1 MVVGQYGNC
10 IVKDMNSNLKNMTLS
25 KHKLLNKNI
34 LFLDGLGRAGK
45 FFLGKIIGGFIDV
58 DYFIY
63 NPIIEHIIQL
73 GGEGVIQEKDASALL
88 SIYLNMSVYDY
99 SLGRNLNTRRS
110 DSSSIFNSFEPDF
123 YLKRLNIDEGIS
135 GVKKIIKNNRYS
147 TFMVHE
153 CTAYFNIIKKTAPS
167 SKIILIRR
175 NPIDVA
181 YSWYMRGWGER
192 FGTDPLAFI
201 PTLGGER
208 GIPIPVYAKN
218 WIDKYE
224 NMNKC
229 ERVVSSVL
237 YLMKEEEINVNIYD
251 DILPVYYENLM
262 IDPYTTIE
270 IISNFLEKLPH
281 SSISKIIEKEVRV
294 FDFASER
301 KNKVKI
307 LKSKMKNPI
316 LFDSLKDYEDVY
328 CQQQKLS

>member
-1 MVVGQYGNC
+1 M
-10 IVKDMNSNLKNMTLS
+10 ILS

-34 LFLDGLGRAGK
+34 LFLDGLSRAGK
-45 FFLGKIIGGFIDV
+45 FFLGKIIGGFVNV

-99 SLGRNLNTRRS
+99 SLGRNLNTRKG

-123 YLKRLNIDEGIS
+123 YLKRSDIDEGIS
-135 GVKKIIKNNRYS
+135 GVEKIIKNNRYS

-153 CTAYFNIIKKTAPS
+153 CTTNFNIIKKTAPS
-167 SKIILIRR
+167 SKTILIRR

-201 PTLGGER
+201 PTLEGER

-229 ERVVSSVL
+229 ERVVSSVI
-237 YLMKEEEINVNIYD
+237 YLMKEEEVNVNMYND
-251 DILPVYYENLM
+251 DILPVFYENLM
-262 IDPYTTIE
+262 IDPYATIE
-270 IISNFLEKLPH
+270 IISNFLETPPH
-281 SSISKIIEKEVRV
+281 SSISKIIENEVRT
-294 FDFASER
+294 FDFSLER
-301 KNKVKI
+301 KNKIKI
-307 LKSKMKNPI
+307 LKSKMKNPM
-316 LFDSLKDYEDVY
+316 LFDSLKDCEDIY
-328 CQQQKLS
+328 CQQQKLF